1 MNSTEIE
8 ESKQENFFGVTNNKL
23 SVITLSQTEKLKN
36 SIFEFPIT
44 PQTLNINN

>member
-23 SVITLSQTEKLKN
+23 LTFNECNNPFTNGKIEKLD
-36 SIFEFPIT
+36 F
-44 PQTLNINN
+44 